1 MTISSYLED
10 MTLTHRTLLNED
22 GQPEAAVIPWDVFQ
36 QIKELIESDEPTKE
50 EIEACQEAERDRRE
64 GNTEAFIPLAEV
76 KARLG
81 L

>member
-1 MTISSYLED
+1 MTSYLEG
-10 MTLTHRTLLNED
+10 MTITHRTLLGED
-22 GQPEAAVIPWDVFQ
+22 GQPEAALIPWNVFE
-36 QIKELIESDEPTKE
+36 QIRELIESDEPTEE
-50 EIEACQEAERDRRE
+50 EIEACREAERDRRE